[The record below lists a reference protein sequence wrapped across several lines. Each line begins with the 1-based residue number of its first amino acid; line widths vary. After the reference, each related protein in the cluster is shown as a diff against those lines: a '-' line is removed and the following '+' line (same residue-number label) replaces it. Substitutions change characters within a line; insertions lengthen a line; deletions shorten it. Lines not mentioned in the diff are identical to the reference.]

1 MAGSEMWTVKGVSRK
16 TREAV
21 REAAAS
27 RELTIGAWLDRVLW
41 RAAQEALKPTPPPAS
56 RKAVERVVERLLD
69 ERLAPLAETLGRLE
83 RAVAAIEAPPPS
95 PPSSMAAV
103 ESPPAAADGVSTVG
117 VVLQRVRRRRLGA

>member
-21 REAAAS
+21 REAAAGQ
-27 RELTIGAWLDRVLW
+27 ELTIGAWLDRVLW

-56 RKAVERVVERLLD
+56 RKEVERVVERLLD
-69 ERLAPLAETLGRLE
+69 DRLAPLAEALERLE
-83 RAVAAIEAPPPS
+83 RRLAGIEAAPSPPS
-95 PPSSMAAV
+95 PPAAV
-103 ESPPAAADGVSTVG
+103 EVPPPEADGVSTVG

>member
-27 RELTIGAWLDRVLW
+27 QELTIGGWLDRVLW

-56 RKAVERVVERLLD
+56 RKEVERVVERLLD
-69 ERLAPLAETLGRLE
+69 ERLAPLAETLERLE
-83 RAVAAIEAPPPS
+83 RALAAIETPPL
-95 PPSSMAAV
+95 PPAAV
-103 ESPPAAADGVSTVG
+103 EVPPPAADGVSTVG